1 MKTTRLLAALLLAAG
16 LAQVQ
21 VAHAAVSAAVAKP
34 LKEASELVRA
44 GKAKEALAKLNGVS
58 GAGPEDNYLLARIR
72 GAAYQRMGDNGAA
85 AQQLEAAFATGHVPG
100 NEAGQLATTVAGI
113 YAQQHNNAKAM
124 QWVEKA
130 KAAGYNGS
138 DLRQIQDYVQG
149 SSGDYGQVA
158 RENAAKIQ
166 AAESAGRR
174 PDEDDLL
181 RLADAY
187 RHTNNKAG
195 DLTVKE
201 KLVTYYPSNKQYS
214 GIYLSDLPGKSGFSQ
229 RNYSLDLLRLRLA
242 SGNLTAA
249 DDYMDLAQQLLT
261 APLPAEAKSV
271 IDKAY
276 AAGVFGTGTGAAR
289 QQRLRDLVNKTA
301 AESAATLAKRT
312 ADAKAAKTGDD
323 LVAIGAEYASM
334 GRYDEG
340 IALIQEGIEKDKL
353 KRPEDARLRLGVAQL
368 QSGKAKAAGIKTL
381 RSVQGA
387 DGATDVARLYIALG
401 AAS

>member
-21 VAHAAVSAAVAKP
+21 VAHAVSAAVAKP

-44 GKAKEALAKLNGVS
+44 GKAKEALAKLNGVTGS
-58 GAGPEDNYLLARIR
+58 GPEDTYMSARIR
-72 GAAYQRMGDNGAA
+72 GAAFQSIGDNGQA
-85 AQQLEAAFATGHVPG
+85 AQQLEAAFGTGHVPAG
-100 NEAGQLATTVAGI
+100 EAGRLATTLAGI
-113 YAQQHNNAKAM
+113 YAQQHNNAKSM

-149 SSGDYGQVA
+149 SSGDYGQIA
-158 RENAAKIQ
+158 RDNAAKIQ

-195 DLTVKE
+195 DLQVKE
-201 KLVTYYPSNKQYS
+201 KLVLNYPSNKQYS
-214 GIYLSDLPGKSGFSQ
+214 SIYLADLPGKAGFSS
-229 RNYSLDLLRLRLA
+229 RFSLELLRLRLS

-249 DDYMDLAQQLLT
+249 ADYMEMGQLLLQ
-261 APLPAEAKSV
+261 AQLPAEAKAV
-271 IDKAY
+271 LDKGY
-276 AAGVFGTGTGAAR
+276 AAGVLGTGAEAAR
-289 QQRLRDLVNKTA
+289 QQRLRDLVNK
-301 AESAATLAKRT
+301 SATDAVASLAKRT
-312 ADAKAAKTGDD
+312 ADAKAVKTGDD
-323 LVAIGAEYASM
+323 LVALGAEYASM
-334 GRYDEG
+334 GKYDEG
-340 IALIQEGIEKDKL
+340 IELIQQGIAKDSL
-353 KRPEDARLRLGVAQL
+353 KHPEEAKLRLGVAML
-368 QSGKAKAAGIKTL
+368 QSGKGKAAAVKQL
-381 RSVQGA
+381 RTVQGT
-387 DGATDVARLYIALG
+387 DGAPEVARLYVALG

>member
-21 VAHAAVSAAVAKP
+21 VAHAVSAAVAKP
-34 LKEASELVRA
+34 LKEASDLVRA
-44 GKAKEALAKLNGVS
+44 GKAKDALAKLNGVTGS
-58 GAGPEDNYLLARIR
+58 GPEDTYMIARIR
-72 GAAYQRMGDNGAA
+72 GAAYQSMNDNGQA
-85 AQQLEAAFATGHVPG
+85 AQQLEAAFATGHVPTG
-100 NEAGQLATTVAGI
+100 EAGRLATTLAGI
-113 YAQQHNNAKAM
+113 YAQQHNNAKSM

-149 SSGDYGQVA
+149 SSGDYGQIA
-158 RENAAKIQ
+158 RDNAAKIQ

-195 DLTVKE
+195 DLQVKE
-201 KLVTYYPSNKQYS
+201 KLVLNYPSNKQYS
-214 GIYLSDLPGKSGFSQ
+214 SIYLADLPGKAGFSS
-229 RNYSLDLLRLRLA
+229 RFSLELLRLRLA

-249 DDYMDLAQQLLT
+249 ADYMEMGQLLLQ
-261 APLPAEAKSV
+261 AQLPAEAKV
-271 IDKAY
+271 VLDKGY
-276 AAGVFGTGTGAAR
+276 AAGVLGTGAEAAR
-289 QQRLRDLVNKTA
+289 QQRLRDLVNK
-301 AESAATLAKRT
+301 SATDAVASLAKRT
-312 ADAKAAKTGDD
+312 ADAKAVKTGDD

-334 GRYDEG
+334 GKYDEG
-340 IALIQEGIEKDKL
+340 IELIQQGIAKDSL
-353 KRPEDARLRLGVAQL
+353 KHPEDAKLRLGVAML
-368 QSGKAKAAGIKTL
+368 QSGKGKAAAAKQL
-381 RSVQGA
+381 RTVQGT
-387 DGATDVARLYIALG
+387 DGAPEVARLYVALG

>member
-21 VAHAAVSAAVAKP
+21 VAHAVSAAVAKP

-44 GKAKEALAKLNGVS
+44 GKAKEALAKLNGVTGS
-58 GAGPEDNYLLARIR
+58 GPEDNYMIARIR
-72 GAAYQRMGDNGAA
+72 GAAYQRMGDNGQA
-85 AQQLEAAFATGHVPG
+85 AQQLEAAFATGHVPA
-100 NEAGQLATTVAGI
+100 NEAGPLAETIAGV

-130 KAAGYNGS
+130 KAAGDNS
-138 DLRQIQDYVQG
+138 STLRQIQDYVQG

-158 RENAAKIQ
+158 RDNAAKVQ
-166 AAESAGRR
+166 AAEGAGRR

-195 DLTVKE
+195 DLQVKE
-201 KLVTYYPSNKQYS
+201 KLVLNFPSNKQYS
-214 GIYLSDLPGKSGFSQ
+214 SIYLADLPGKAGFSS
-229 RNYSLDLLRLRLA
+229 RFSLDLLRLRLS

-249 DDYMDLAQQLLT
+249 ADYMEMGQLLLQ
-261 APLPAEAKSV
+261 AQLPAEAKAV
-271 IDKAY
+271 LDKGY
-276 AAGVFGTGTGAAR
+276 AAGVLGTGAEAAR
-289 QQRLRDLVNKTA
+289 QQRLRDLVNK
-301 AESAATLAKRT
+301 SATDAVASLAKRT
-312 ADAKAAKTGDD
+312 ADAKIVKTGDD

-334 GRYDEG
+334 GKYDEG
-340 IALIQEGIEKDKL
+340 IELIQQGIAKDSL
-353 KRPEDARLRLGVAQL
+353 KHPEDAKLRLGIAML
-368 QSGKAKAAGIKTL
+368 QSGKGKAAAAKQL
-381 RSVQGA
+381 RTVQGT
-387 DGATDVARLYIALG
+387 DGAPEVARLYVALG